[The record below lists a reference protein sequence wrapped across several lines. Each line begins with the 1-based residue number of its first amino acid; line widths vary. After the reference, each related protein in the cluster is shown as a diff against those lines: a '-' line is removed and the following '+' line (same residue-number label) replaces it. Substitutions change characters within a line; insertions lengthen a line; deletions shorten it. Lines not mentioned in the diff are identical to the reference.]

1 MRMKIQVM
9 AAAMFMLAS
18 AWTSQG
24 QIIEMGKENLNLI
37 QGAEVG
43 SKIKIKWKVLDKDA
57 SVILRVTDKTGKTIR
72 TLDAG
77 KMPQGE
83 YSALFDGRDSEG
95 TPLPQGEYMVQLI
108 ANPSV
113 ATDSSFGCNGVIG
126 TVSKK
131 IRFSNNRSLDVDM
144 KGVEPSSVK
153 LEVKGIKW
161 DKEDDFSIAGN
172 NFVVDAAKDKLM
184 LNPSAEI
191 KDGDELSV
199 YMTRGFPLENPWALA
214 VAPDDSLYICDNLYQ
229 IDVTNKAAAPRSGF
243 VYKATASG
251 QAVKSFGQNGAMT
264 TTCRDVAVDADGNL
278 YVVPAEHYVAVY
290 DSNGAKKM
298 NIAGFTANLKP
309 DAPDIY
315 KGGYW
320 INSIAIDRKSKRII
334 IINGSI
340 PSYVLYDMTKPG
352 LEGFITYM
360 GPNDGAQLSPVLWQ
374 YYGPCVS
381 MVGNNFYQT
390 TAHHELRKFSY
401 APASKE
407 ISAAWATPAGDGASA
422 QKSMPPPSLWHAMGV
437 AADGT
442 GLIYVANRNN
452 GRIEIF
458 FDAGASCKYVAT
470 LGGKG
475 DDESKCQMVAPHG
488 LALSND
494 KKHLYVAD
502 DGYSFKHVKEDEV
515 KGLARVAKMKICE
528 AETLTANLTIKSK

>member
-24 QIIEMGKENLNLI
+24 QVIEMGKENLNLN

-43 SKIKIKWKVLDKDA
+43 SKIKIKWKVLDKEA
-57 SVILRVTDKTGKTIR
+57 SVILRVTDKTGKAIR

-77 KMPQGE
+77 KMPKGE
-83 YSALFDGRDSEG
+83 YSAVFDGKDSEG
-95 TPLPQGEYMVQLI
+95 TPLPQGEYMVQLV

-113 ATDSSFGCNGVIG
+113 TTDSSFGCNGVIG

-144 KGVEPSSVK
+144 KGVEPASVK

-172 NFVVDAAKDKLM
+172 NFVVDAAKGTLT

-191 KDGDELSV
+191 KDGDEITVHMAKGL
-199 YMTRGFPLENPWALA
+199 PLENPWALA
-214 VAPDDSLYICDNLYQ
+214 VAPDDTLYIGDNL
-229 IDVTNKAAAPRSGF
+229 GF

-251 QAVKSFGQNGAMT
+251 QGVKSFGQNGAMT
-264 TTCRDVAVDADGNL
+264 TPCLDIAVDADGNL
-278 YVVPAEHYVAVY
+278 YVVPADHSVAVY
-290 DSNGAKKM
+290 DANGAKKM

-309 DAPDIY
+309 DAPDMK

-320 INSIAIDRKSKRII
+320 IKSIGIDRKSKKII
-334 IINGSI
+334 IINGNQSN
-340 PSYVLYDMTKPG
+340 VLYDIAKPG

-360 GPNDGAQLSPVLWQ
+360 GPSDGAMWPPVYLQ
-374 YYGPCVS
+374 FYGPCVA
-381 MVGNNFYQT
+381 MVGNSFYQT
-390 TAHHELRKFSY
+390 TSAHDLRKFNY
-401 APASKE
+401 DPVSKE
-407 ISAAWATPAGDGASA
+407 ISLVWTTPGIDSAAT
-422 QKSMPPPSLWHAMGV
+422 QKSLPPPSLWHAMGV
-437 AADGT
+437 VADGT

-470 LGGKG
+470 LGAKG
-475 DDESKCQMVAPHG
+475 DDESKCQMTAPHG

-494 KKHLYVAD
+494 RKSLYVAD
-502 DGYSFKHVKEDEV
+502 DGYSIKRVNEEVV
-515 KGLARVAKMKICE
+515 KGLARVTKMKLGE
-528 AETLTANLTIKSK
+528 ADKLTAPLTIKSK